1 MNVSFKI
8 DDAAVQQAFDGMKV
22 GQLRTAIRSGLRKAM
37 SPVRNA
43 VRREYKS
50 IYKGSKRINI
60 AAIKNYKRG
69 LGVWLGL
76 YKVKP
81 SEQEVQSLIALRSLN
96 AGTVERATRKGY
108 DRGQIKNGSDFFG
121 RGVQASINTAEG
133 NAQREVEQ
141 AIAQKA
147 RKEGL
152 V

>member
-1 MNVSFKI
+1 MNVSI
-8 DDAAVQQAFDGMKV
+8 DIKDEALQRAFDGMKV

-37 SPVRNA
+37 TPVRTA

-50 IYKGSKRINI
+50 IYKGSKRINL
-60 AAIKNYKRG
+60 AAIKNYRRG

-108 DRGQIKNGSDFFG
+108 NRGQIKNGSDFFG
-121 RGVQASINTAEG
+121 RCVQASINTAQG
-133 NAQREVEQ
+133 HAQREVEQ
-141 AIAQKA
+141 AVIKKA
-147 RKEGL
+147 KKEGL

>member
-1 MNVSFKI
+1 MNVSLEIK
-8 DDAAVQQAFDGMKV
+8 DEALQRAFDGMKV

-37 SPVRNA
+37 SPVRTA

-50 IYKGSKRINI
+50 IYKGSKRINL

-76 YKVKP
+76 YKVRP

-108 DRGQIKNGSDFFG
+108 NRGQIKSGSDFFG
-121 RGVQASINTAEG
+121 RGVAASMGAAEG
-133 NAQREVEQ
+133 RAKREVEM
-141 AIAQKA
+141 AVGNKA
-147 RKEGL
+147 KKLGL
-152 V
+152 T